1 MARRPIDPASHR
13 CDVPKVTTIKVETA
27 VRLVTLQDP
36 AGGLRAAKDAFC
48 RLQPTEPLSP
58 GVIESWRHSVAKVAR
73 AVKVL
78 PGPRAE
84 TVSQS
89 AHRPEHK
96 VGTIR
101 QESIKIA
108 RETGNEDVLAFVTKI
123 LDEVGA

>member
-1 MARRPIDPASHR
+1 MARRPVEPASHR
-13 CDVPKVTTIKVETA
+13 CDAPKVTTIKVGTA
-27 VRLVTLQDP
+27 VRLVTLENP
-36 AGGLRAAKDAFC
+36 TGGLRAAKDAFC
-48 RLQPTEPLSP
+48 RLRPTEVLSP

-78 PGPRAE
+78 PGPKAE
-84 TVSQS
+84 AVSQS

-101 QESIKIA
+101 EESIKIA
-108 RETGNEDVLAFVTKI
+108 EETGNKDVIVFVKKV